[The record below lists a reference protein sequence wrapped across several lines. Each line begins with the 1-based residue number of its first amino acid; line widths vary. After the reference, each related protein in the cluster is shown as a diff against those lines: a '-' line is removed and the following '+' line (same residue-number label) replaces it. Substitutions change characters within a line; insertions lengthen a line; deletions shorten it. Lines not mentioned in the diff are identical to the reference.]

1 MSGAGEKSGEG
12 ENSSL
17 ENSRQVKMS
26 GECKV
31 KYGDTGKLQFR
42 RPTSDVVV
50 LNALGTFVLALICA
64 SVSVCTGRKE
74 YGKL

>member
-1 MSGAGEKSGEG
+1 
-12 ENSSL
+12 
-17 ENSRQVKMS
+17 MS